1 MDMVN
6 ARGQKQNTKTK
17 YDALSIAKYLLSLD
31 PERGYFSNKRSEHK
45 ITSATITTGN
55 FRLNQTLYFIQILY
69 YLKYEKLLF
78 EDKFYA

>member
-1 MDMVN
+1 MVN
-6 ARGQKQNTKTK
+6 KEGKQQNTKVK

-31 PERGYFSNKRSEHK
+31 EEREYFSNKRTKNK
-45 ITSATITTGN
+45 ITFATITIGN
-55 FRLNQTLYFIQILY
+55 FRLNQMLYLIQILY

>member
-1 MDMVN
+1 MVN

-31 PERGYFSNKRSEHK
+31 PERGYFSNKRTKNK
-45 ITSATITTGN
+45 INFATITIGN